1 MMSATNP
8 IAFSDQS
15 QIPERTRRGCQVA
28 HLSAKAISEGVLSSS
43 SILCNQ
49 VRAYEEEL
57 DTLDRQINE
66 EVTCALE
73 RGCGDRTREL
83 LSCLKFIIEL
93 ERIGDLLLN
102 VANRLQTVG
111 PRLQSQDAHDISM
124 MSGIVASMLQ
134 DVGVAFGSRDVR
146 RALAVLKADVEL
158 DRLRNLVIVRHIEN
172 PENELRQESFHL
184 VFISQGLERAGDHAK
199 NLAEEICHL
208 VSGRS
213 VRHILREYDRPIEQV
228 YLERMRRKPSDKF

>member
-1 MMSATNP
+1 MSATNP
-8 IAFSDQS
+8 SPLHDS
-15 QIPERTRRGCQVA
+15 SHIPRLAQRGCEVA
-28 HLSAKAISEGVLSSS
+28 LLSAKTVAEGISAGST
-43 SILCNQ
+43 ILMQQ
-49 VRAYEEEL
+49 VRRYEEEL

-66 EVTCALE
+66 EVTTALE
-73 RGCGDRTREL
+73 RGCGARTREL

-111 PRLQSQDAHDISM
+111 TRLQEQDTHDLSLM
-124 MSGIVASMLQ
+124 ASIVASMLR
-134 DVGVAFGSRDVR
+134 DVGEAFATREVR
-146 RALAVLKADVEL
+146 RALEVLKADAEL

-172 PENELRQESFHL
+172 PENEPRQESFHL
-184 VFISQGLERAGDHAK
+184 VFISQSLERAGDHAK

-213 VRHILREYDRPIEQV
+213 VRHILREYDRPLEQV
-228 YLERMRRKPSDKF
+228 YLEKMRRSSGARP

>member
-1 MMSATNP
+1 MSATNP
-8 IAFSDQS
+8 IAFPDHSH
-15 QIPERTRRGCQVA
+15 IPERTRRGCEVA
-28 HLSAKAISEGVLSSS
+28 HQSAKAIAEGVLTAS

-66 EVTCALE
+66 EVTAALE
-73 RGCGDRTREL
+73 RGCGTGTREL

-111 PRLQSQDAHDISM
+111 PRLRSQDAHDISM
-124 MSGIVASMLQ
+124 MSGILASMLQ
-134 DVGVAFGSRDVR
+134 DVGAAFELREVR
-146 RALAVLKADVEL
+146 RALEVLKADAEL
-158 DRLRNLVIVRHIEN
+158 DRMRNLVIVRHIEN
-172 PENELRQESFHL
+172 PGNELRQESFHL
-184 VFISQGLERAGDHAK
+184 VFISQSLERAGDHAK

-228 YLERMRRKPSDKF
+228 YLERMRRNSADKF

>member
-1 MMSATNP
+1 MSASNP
-8 IAFSDQS
+8 IAFPDHS
-15 QIPERTRRGCQVA
+15 QIPERTRRGCEVA
-28 HLSAKAISEGVLSSS
+28 HLSAKAIAQGVLSAS
-43 SILCNQ
+43 SILCDQ
-49 VRAYEEEL
+49 VRTYEEEL

-66 EVTCALE
+66 EVTAALE
-73 RGCGDRTREL
+73 HGCGNRTREL

-124 MSGIVASMLQ
+124 MAGILASMLR
-134 DVGVAFGSRDVR
+134 DVGSAFESRDVR
-146 RALAVLKADVEL
+146 RGLEVLKADAEL
-158 DRLRNLVIVRHIEN
+158 DRLRNLVIVRHVEN

-184 VFISQGLERAGDHAK
+184 VFMSQSLERAGDHAK

-228 YLERMRRKPSDKF
+228 YLERMRRNSAEKF

>member
-1 MMSATNP
+1 MTATNP
-8 IAFSDQS
+8 IVFPDPSH
-15 QIPERTRRGCQVA
+15 IPELTRRGCEVA
-28 HLSAKAISEGVLSSS
+28 RLSAKAIAEGIASGSTILSGQ
-43 SILCNQ
+43 I
-49 VRAYEEEL
+49 RDYEEEL

-66 EVTCALE
+66 EVTAALE
-73 RGCGDRTREL
+73 HGSGQRTREL

-111 PRLQSQDAHDISM
+111 PRLQAQDVHDLSM
-124 MSGIVASMLQ
+124 MSGILASMLE
-134 DVGVAFGSRDVR
+134 DVGEAFASRQVR
-146 RALAVLKADVEL
+146 RALEVLKADAEM

-172 PENELRQESFHL
+172 PANELRQESFHL
-184 VFISQGLERAGDHAK
+184 VFMSQSLERAGDHAK

-228 YLERMRRKPSDKF
+228 YLERMRRTSAEKP